1 MTVEVGIPE
10 YFLAATFG
18 LFQGVPT
25 IDFGAINSLPTD
37 HAASFL
43 VVWFLASFENF
54 VSAVYM

>member
-25 IDFGAINSLPTD
+25 IDFEAINS
-37 HAASFL
+37 FL
-43 VVWFLASFENF
+43 LDMLLAS
-54 VSAVYM
+54 